1 MFKVSDMIKRL
12 TITILIIYA
21 SAAFAE
27 TELYLTGSANTGYA
41 HNPDLKSLLD
51 DEENYYNKPSENTDK
66 IQRKD
71 ADSQYG
77 YSFEPRLFLD
87 NIGFGLFI
95 GKQYLSKGK
104 LSAYSSTNGF
114 WNETFD
120 VETVNLGINF
130 YYKLNLSRNKRYW
143 IILGGGCTYFSAKI
157 DISSY
162 EKKISGESNLYKDSL
177 KTTGFGA
184 QARTEFHFSINQRKD
199 SLFIGIEGK
208 KCSKLR
214 FKASYEDEFG
224 VIQEEEIKISFSGV
238 TLYGGLSFNIF

>member
-162 EKKISGESNLYKDSL
+162 EKKFPGNQTFTKTPSRPPVSG
-177 KTTGFGA
+177 
-184 QARTEFHFSINQRKD
+184 RKQEQN
-199 SLFIGIEGK
+199 FIFLLTKE
-208 KCSKLR
+208 
-214 FKASYEDEFG
+214 
-224 VIQEEEIKISFSGV
+224 KIHYSSE
-238 TLYGGLSFNIF
+238 